1 MRELTII
8 FALLL
13 FSAGIM
19 AFLDVDVR
27 RETIISLNEE
37 GKGMLMEDTIKIANS
52 LGIMKPGFVRL
63 NLAYFMPDE
72 EIEFILSAVNIIA
85 NEGWKLL
92 PQYSYDVVQG
102 SWHHR
107 RKAKIYDLMSL
118 DDIVYDTGKDFH
130 MTVNGAVNPRS
141 EPGHRQSYAQ
151 IMRAAEKV
159 IESSDI
165 TGRQL
170 YPFDEITMKDYLPDS
185 LLTYV
190 WWLEPQHAMLTLNNQ
205 DTKSLMLMKVNSIP
219 IKPRTDSG
227 PVASLALSNRFPYF
241 QINGGQSQ
249 PRIEEESKAGD
260 LLPKIN
266 PNSPERV
273 RDWVSA
279 VSAHS
284 EVAADD
290 DQSINRD
297 PDTRRSKKGRTHH
310 RGAWLSYY

>member
-1 MRELTII
+1 
-8 FALLL
+8 
-13 FSAGIM
+13 M

-72 EIEFILSAVNIIA
+72 EIEYLLTAVNIIA

-102 SWHHR
+102 SWVHR
-107 RKAKIYDLMSL
+107 RKNKVYDLMSL
-118 DDIVYDTGKDFH
+118 DDIAYDNGKDFH

-141 EPGHRQSYAQ
+141 EPGHRQSYAE

-159 IESSDI
+159 IESAD
-165 TGRQL
+165 TAGREL

-185 LLTYV
+185 LLSYV

-205 DTKSLMLMKVNSIP
+205 NTKSLMMMKVNSIP
-219 IKPRTDSG
+219 IKPRTNSG
-227 PVASLALSNRFPYF
+227 PVAKLALSNRFPNF
-241 QINGGQSQ
+241 QINSAHNLQFNG
-249 PRIEEESKAGD
+249 ENKGD
-260 LLPKIN
+260 LLPMMN
-266 PNSPERV
+266 PNVPERV
-273 RDWVSA
+273 KNWVNSC
-279 VSAHS
+279 STHS
-284 EVAADD
+284 EVGEVEDTD
-290 DQSINRD
+290 GKTRTRD
-297 PDTRRSKKGRTHH
+297 SKDTARSKKSKKNNVSGK
-310 RGAWLSYY
+310 A